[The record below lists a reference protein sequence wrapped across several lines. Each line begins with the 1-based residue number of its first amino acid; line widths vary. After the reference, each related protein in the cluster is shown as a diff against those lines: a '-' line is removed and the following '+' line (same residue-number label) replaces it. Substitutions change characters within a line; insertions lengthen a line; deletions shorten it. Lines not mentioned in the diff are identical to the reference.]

1 MNYQE
6 IAQTFDIDESISKI
20 LVQREIDT
28 EEKLIDFLNP
38 SLDKLQS
45 YHDIPNI
52 DNVLGILKEHIENG
66 SIVIFCDF
74 DCDGLTSAAIL
85 YKAVKKYNNK
95 ANIKILNGDRY
106 RDDYGLSEKAVGIIK
121 NDLKPSL
128 VITLDCGI
136 SNQTEIKELKDN
148 DIEVIVLDH
157 HENDDPESLKILG
170 NNYIDLK
177 VKNGSY
183 KFKEFSGGG
192 ITWRVA
198 QALLEETF
206 TEVLDLVTL
215 STVADV
221 VPLVGE
227 NRYIVAAGLEKF
239 RSGDI
244 NPGLEQLIFLLC
256 PSNESITASDLGY
269 QIGPAINATGRLS
282 SPEPVLDLLLY
293 EERRPA
299 QDLNQLAHQLI
310 SNNEKRK
317 ELTDRI
323 MGIVDKKIK
332 PELNVI
338 LVKGKILRGLV
349 GLIAG
354 KISSK
359 YNKPAIVIDSLTL
372 KGSARSIEPF
382 DIYKNLKKC
391 QQEGL
396 LEKTGGHKLA
406 AGIKLK
412 TGRFRD
418 FFNRINQLSEGIEY
432 QEETYDLK
440 IDIEKINANFL
451 DNLYKLAPF
460 GHKNRHPIF
469 FSEDVRID
477 NPDLIKDSH
486 LKFYSNDIESIAFY
500 MADKF
505 ERIIPGSAG
514 LLYQPEWTTFRGE
527 TYMNLIVKD
536 IF

>member
-1 MNYQE
+1 MNYLE
-6 IAQTFDIDESISKI
+6 ITKKFNLDNNISKI
-20 LVQREIDT
+20 LVERGIDS
-28 EEKLIDFLNP
+28 EDKLIDFLNP
-38 SLDKLQS
+38 SLDKLQP
-45 YHDIPNI
+45 YHDIPNL
-52 DNVLGILKEHIENG
+52 DNVIRLIKEHILQG
-66 SIVIFCDF
+66 TIVIFCDF

-85 YKAVKKYNNK
+85 YKAIKKYDSG
-95 ANIKILNGDRY
+95 ANLKILNGDRY
-106 RDDYGLSEKAVGIIK
+106 RDEYGLSEKAVEIIK
-121 NDLKPSL
+121 NELKPSL

-136 SNQTEIKELKDN
+136 SNQEEIKELKDN
-148 DIEVIVLDH
+148 DIEVIVIDH
-157 HENDDPESLKILG
+157 HENNNPESIKVFE
-170 NNYIDLK
+170 NKFIDLK
-177 VKNGSY
+177 VKNGNY
-183 KFKEFSGGG
+183 QFKEYSGGG

-198 QALLEETF
+198 QALLGEPF
-206 TEVLDLVTL
+206 LEVLDLVTL

-227 NRYIVAAGLEKF
+227 NRYIVAAGLDKF

-244 NPGLEQLIFLLC
+244 NPGLEKLISFLAL
-256 PSNESITASDLGY
+256 SSEAITAADLGY
-269 QIGPAINATGRLS
+269 QIGPALNATGRLG

-293 EERRPA
+293 DERRPA

-317 ELTDRI
+317 ELTARI
-323 MGIVDKKIK
+323 MEIVDEKIK

-354 KISSK
+354 KLSSK
-359 YNKPAIVIDSLTL
+359 YNKPAIVIDSQSL

-382 DIYKNLKKC
+382 DIYKSLKKC

-412 TGRFRD
+412 AGRFRD
-418 FFNRINQLSEGIEY
+418 FFERMNQLAEGIQY
-432 QEETYDLK
+432 QEDLFDLK
-440 IDIEKINANFL
+440 LDINKIDSNFL
-451 DNLYKLAPF
+451 DSLYRLAPF

-469 FSEDVRID
+469 LSENVRID
-477 NPDLIKDSH
+477 NPDLINDSH

-505 ERIIPGSAG
+505 ERVKPGSAD
-514 LLYQPEWTTFRGE
+514 LLYRPEWTTFRGK
-527 TYMNLIVKD
+527 TYLNLIVKD
-536 IF
+536 IL

>member
-6 IAQTFDIDESISKI
+6 IAKSYNLDENISKI
-20 LVQREIDT
+20 LVQRGINT

-38 SLDKLQS
+38 SLDKIQS
-45 YHDIPNI
+45 NRDIPNI
-52 DNVLGILKEHIENG
+52 DNVIRLMKKHISNG
-66 SIVIFCDF
+66 TIVIFCDF
-74 DCDGLTSAAIL
+74 DCDGLTSATIL
-85 YKAVKKYNNK
+85 YKAIKKYDSK

-106 RDDYGLSEKAVGIIK
+106 RDEYGLSEKSVEIIK
-121 NDLKPSL
+121 DELKPSL
-128 VITLDCGI
+128 VVTLDCGI
-136 SNQTEIKELKDN
+136 SNQKEIEELKDN
-148 DIEVIVLDH
+148 DIEVIVIDH
-157 HENDDPESLKILG
+157 HKNDNPESLKIFG
-170 NNYIDLK
+170 NNFIDLK
-177 VKNGSY
+177 VKNGNY
-183 KFKEFSGGG
+183 NFKEFSGGG

-198 QALLEETF
+198 QALLGESF

-239 RSGDI
+239 RSGAI
-244 NPGLEQLIFLLC
+244 NPGLEKLISFLC
-256 PSNESITASDLGY
+256 SSNESITASDLGY
-269 QIGPAINATGRLS
+269 QIGPAINATGRLG

-293 EERRPA
+293 DERRPA

-323 MGIVDKKIK
+323 MEIVDKKIK

-338 LVKGKILRGLV
+338 LVKGKISRGLV

-354 KISSK
+354 KLSSK
-359 YNKPAIVIDSLTL
+359 YNKPAIVIDSQTL

-382 DIYKNLKKC
+382 DIYKNLKRC
-391 QQEGL
+391 QQEDL
-396 LEKTGGHKLA
+396 LVKTGGHKLA
-406 AGIKLK
+406 AGLKLK

-418 FFNRINQLSEGIEY
+418 LFKRINQLAEGVEY
-432 QEETYDLK
+432 QQETYDLK
-440 IDIEKINANFL
+440 LDIDNISSDFL
-451 DNLYKLAPF
+451 DNLYRLAPF
-460 GHKNRHPIF
+460 GYKNRHPIF
-469 FSEDVRID
+469 LSEDVRID
-477 NPDLIKDSH
+477 NPDLINDSH

-505 ERIIPGSAG
+505 ERILPGSAD
-514 LLYQPEWTTFRGE
+514 LLYQPEWTTFRGR
-527 TYMNLIVKD
+527 TYMNLIVRN
-536 IF
+536 IY

>member
-6 IAQTFDIDESISKI
+6 IAKLYNLDESISEI
-20 LVQREIDT
+20 LVQRGFNT
-28 EEKLIDFLNP
+28 REKLNNFFNP

-45 YHDIPNI
+45 YSDIPNI
-52 DNVLGILKEHIENG
+52 ENVIGLLKAHIENG

-85 YKAVKKYNNK
+85 YKAVKKYDSK
-95 ANIKILNGDRY
+95 AEIKILNGDRY
-106 RDDYGLSEKAVGIIK
+106 RDEYGLSKKSVEIIK
-121 NDLKPSL
+121 NKLKPSL

-136 SNQTEIKELKDN
+136 SNQKEIEELKDN
-148 DIEVIVLDH
+148 DIEVIVIDH
-157 HENDDPESLKILG
+157 HKNDDIESLKILG
-170 NNYIDLK
+170 DNFIDLK
-177 VKNGSY
+177 VKSGNY
-183 KFKEFSGGG
+183 QFKELSGGG
-192 ITWRVA
+192 ITWRVG
-198 QALLEETF
+198 QALLKESFE
-206 TEVLDLVTL
+206 EVLDLVTL

-244 NPGLEQLIFLLC
+244 NPGLKKLIYFLC
-256 PSNESITASDLGY
+256 SSRESITASDLGY
-269 QIGPAINATGRLS
+269 QIGPAINAIGRLG

-299 QDLNQLAHQLI
+299 QDLDQLAHQLI

-323 MGIVDKKIK
+323 MKIVDRKIK
-332 PELNVI
+332 PDLNVI

-354 KISSK
+354 KLSSK

-382 DIYKNLKKC
+382 DIYKNLKRC
-391 QQEGL
+391 QQENL

-418 FFNRINQLSEGIEY
+418 FFDRINQLAEGIEY

-469 FSEDVRID
+469 FSEGVRIN

-500 MADKF
+500 MTDKF
-505 ERIIPGSAG
+505 ERIKSGSAD
-514 LLYQPEWTTFRGE
+514 LLYQPEWTTFRNK

>member
-6 IAQTFDIDESISKI
+6 IAKSYDLDENISKI
-20 LVQREIDT
+20 LEQRGINT
-28 EEKLIDFLNP
+28 EDKIVDFLNP

-45 YHDIPNI
+45 YSDIPNI
-52 DNVLGILKEHIENG
+52 DNVTGLMKEHIENG

-85 YKAVKKYNNK
+85 YKAIKRYDSK

-106 RDDYGLSEKAVGIIK
+106 RDEYGLSDESVEIIK
-121 NDLKPSL
+121 NELRPSL
-128 VITLDCGI
+128 VITVDCGI
-136 SNQTEIKELKDN
+136 SNQLEIKELKKN
-148 DIEVIVLDH
+148 DIEVIVIDH
-157 HENDDPESLKILG
+157 HKNDDPESLKILG
-170 NNYIDLK
+170 NNFINLK
-177 VKNGSY
+177 VENKSY
-183 KFKEFSGGG
+183 NFREFSGGG

-198 QALLEETF
+198 QALLGEAF

-227 NRYIVAAGLEKF
+227 NRYIVAAGLEYF
-239 RSGDI
+239 HSGEI
-244 NPGLEQLIFLLC
+244 NPGLEKLISYLC
-256 PSNESITASDLGY
+256 SSSESITASDLGY
-269 QIGPAINATGRLS
+269 LIGPAINATGRLG

-293 EERRPA
+293 EERKPA
-299 QDLNQLAHQLI
+299 QNLNQLAHQLI

-323 MGIVDKKIK
+323 MEIVDKKIK

-354 KISSK
+354 KLSSK
-359 YNKPAIVIDSLTL
+359 YNKTAIVIDSQSL

-382 DIYKNLKKC
+382 DIYQNLKRC

-412 TGRFRD
+412 AGNFRS
-418 FFNRINQLSEGIEY
+418 FFERINQLAEGIEY
-432 QEETYDLK
+432 QKETYDLK
-440 IDIEKINANFL
+440 LDIDKINSSFI
-451 DNLYKLAPF
+451 DDLYKLAPF
-460 GHKNRHPIF
+460 GYKNRHPIF
-469 FSEDVRID
+469 LSENVRID
-477 NPDLIKDSH
+477 NPNLIKDSH
-486 LKFYSNDIESIAFY
+486 LKFYSNDIESIAFHL
-500 MADKF
+500 ADKF
-505 ERIIPGSAG
+505 ERITPGSAD
-514 LLYQPEWTTFRGE
+514 LLYQPEWTTFRGK

-536 IF
+536 IL